1 MRAAKVIGLGIFFS
15 FGGFI
20 ILLFISIVRGGVSG
34 GTSVETSH
42 ATALS
47 AVVAGMIEALFS
59 PITLLVIVVAFVA
72 AFLLVGRSGPKG
84 VTTYS
89 NEI

>member
-15 FGGFI
+15 FVGFI

-34 GTSVETSH
+34 GASVETSH
-42 ATALS
+42 ATGVS
-47 AVVAGMIEALFS
+47 AMVAGILEVLFS

-72 AFLLVGRSGPKG
+72 ATWLTRKTSKSSS
-84 VTTYS
+84 T
-89 NEI
+89 